1 MKQSSIPLSGVLLL
15 ALVSPA
21 IQAEYTLNE
30 LLDMD
35 LEQLMDI
42 SVVTASR
49 YPVEL
54 RQVPGMVRVVT
65 ARQIRDRG
73 YRHLGELLADQP
85 GIQVQRASTHEYWNR
100 IAINGVNGNNK
111 FLILQ
116 DGVRINSPTG
126 EPVPVDYN
134 FSLYHLQRVEIVY
147 GPTSAL
153 YGADAVSGV
162 INLITRTP
170 GGRQGEV
177 AVAVGE
183 SDSRYAHLVASEQLA
198 EKFAVSLGGH
208 VQRRDG
214 QDLKPIYDSTDPN
227 TGFGSA
233 GSDEIHLPTESYS
246 MNLRLDAGDHY
257 KLMYNESQFSN
268 STHTSGEVDVE
279 NYAAEANYIQLLR
292 TLAVEGNW
300 QLSDAWSFV
309 LRANHSEYEVDP
321 DSRYINT
328 VSATTVDGIGWK
340 YAEGRRNQI
349 EPYAIWK
356 SDTNVVTFGA
366 SYEDYY
372 SLPQTADLDYP
383 YDGSQAVTS
392 LDYLSRGVY
401 AEWHAHW
408 GESLQTALGLR
419 YDHPS
424 DSVSNTSPR
433 LNIVYLTGA
442 NTVWRLGYSE
452 AFLSPAP
459 FFRFKEYPGFV
470 PNPDLLPE
478 KMRALDLGWQR
489 EWTNNLDLN
498 VVAYR
503 LLLEDVIYR
512 TIGGTTVNPDSNQNL
527 GTLDNTGVNL
537 ALNWTPSAGYEYWL
551 SAGYIDGHLEN
562 IDPMQPSSE
571 YPVLFTSRWHG
582 SLGMTWSGKRYT
594 VTPSLEFA
602 DRADG
607 GFAAVNEGG
616 SSPGYGLVN
625 LFVRMHNVL
634 VKNGEVTLKIQNVFD
649 RRWYQPGLGRMDF
662 SAVPQET
669 RNIMLGY
676 TWRY

>member
-1 MKQSSIPLSGVLLL
+1 
-15 ALVSPA
+15 
-21 IQAEYTLNE
+21 
-30 LLDMD
+30 
-35 LEQLMDI
+35 
-42 SVVTASR
+42 
-49 YPVEL
+49 
-54 RQVPGMVRVVT
+54 
-65 ARQIRDRG
+65 
-73 YRHLGELLADQP
+73 
-85 GIQVQRASTHEYWNR
+85 
-100 IAINGVNGNNK
+100 
-111 FLILQ
+111 
-116 DGVRINSPTG
+116 
-126 EPVPVDYN
+126 
-134 FSLYHLQRVEIVY
+134 
-147 GPTSAL
+147 
-153 YGADAVSGV
+153 
-162 INLITRTP
+162 
-170 GGRQGEV
+170 
-177 AVAVGE
+177 
-183 SDSRYAHLVASEQLA
+183 
-198 EKFAVSLGGH
+198 
-208 VQRRDG
+208 
-214 QDLKPIYDSTDPN
+214 
-227 TGFGSA
+227 
-233 GSDEIHLPTESYS
+233 
-246 MNLRLDAGDHY
+246 
-257 KLMYNESQFSN
+257 
-268 STHTSGEVDVE
+268 
-279 NYAAEANYIQLLR
+279 
-292 TLAVEGNW
+292 
-300 QLSDAWSFV
+300 
-309 LRANHSEYEVDP
+309 
-321 DSRYINT
+321 
-328 VSATTVDGIGWK
+328 
-340 YAEGRRNQI
+340 
-349 EPYAIWK
+349 
-356 SDTNVVTFGA
+356 
-366 SYEDYY
+366 
-372 SLPQTADLDYP
+372 
-383 YDGSQAVTS
+383 
-392 LDYLSRGVY
+392 
-401 AEWHAHW
+401 
-408 GESLQTALGLR
+408 
-419 YDHPS
+419 
-424 DSVSNTSPR
+424 
-433 LNIVYLTGA
+433 IVYLTGA

-537 ALNWTPSAGYEYWL
+537 ALNWAPSAGYEYWL
-551 SAGYIDGHLEN
+551 SAGYIDGRLEN

-676 TWRY
+676 SWRY